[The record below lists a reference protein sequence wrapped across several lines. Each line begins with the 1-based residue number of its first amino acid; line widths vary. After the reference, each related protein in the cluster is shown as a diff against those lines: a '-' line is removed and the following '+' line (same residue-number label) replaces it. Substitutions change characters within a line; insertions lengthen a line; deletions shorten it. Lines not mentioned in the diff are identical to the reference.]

1 MCNSYSYA
9 HMYAPARVRSV
20 AHAAALSAASG
31 TRRAPAST
39 SIRRIHRL
47 NDNSPDSEDTFQVS
61 DETNRRKI
69 EKKSHIPVND
79 PIVLTF
85 SMTDTGTHSAPR
97 TVIQVKLLTAPSR
110 ARDSASSPRASF
122 RPHDQ

>member
-1 MCNSYSYA
+1 
-9 HMYAPARVRSV
+9 MYAPARVRSV

-39 SIRRIHRL
+39 SIRRIHGL
-47 NDNSPDSEDTFQVS
+47 NDNSPDSGDTFQIS

-69 EKKSHIPVND
+69 ERKSLNVPVND
-79 PIVLTF
+79 PIVFTF
-85 SMTDTGTHSAPR
+85 SMTGTGTHSAPR
-97 TVIQVKLLTAPSR
+97 TVIRVKLATAPSR